1 MAFRRQKKL
10 ASKGFRSLEKRSNE
24 KFPMKRSQTRA
35 FRKSLTAL
43 ACIWVFVA
51 SSAWASI
58 ELPPEGQSAD
68 QTGAHVVA
76 LAAPQD
82 LGNALSTAPV
92 LSQATLVSPR
102 EMGIL
107 FPIIGL
113 IAAVA
118 VTQLLRRRRIAQLRS
133 GSSAG
138 R

>member
-1 MAFRRQKKL
+1 
-10 ASKGFRSLEKRSNE
+10 
-24 KFPMKRSQTRA
+24 MKRSQTRA

-43 ACIWVFVA
+43 ACICLFVG

-58 ELPPEGQSAD
+58 ALPPKGQSAD
-68 QTGAHVVA
+68 QTGPQVVA
-76 LAAPQD
+76 VAAPQD
-82 LGNALSTAPV
+82 LRNSLSTAPV

-113 IAAVA
+113 FAAVA

-133 GSSAG
+133 GPSAG

>member
-1 MAFRRQKKL
+1 MAFPRQKKL
-10 ASKGFRSLEKRSNE
+10 ASKGFRWLEKEEQRA
-24 KFPMKRSQTRA
+24 FPMKRSQTRR
-35 FRKSLTAL
+35 FRKSLTTL
-43 ACIWVFVA
+43 ACICVFVA
-51 SSAWASI
+51 SSAWAAI
-58 ELPPEGQSAD
+58 ELPPEGQSAN
-68 QTGAHVVA
+68 QTGPQVVA

-133 GSSAG
+133 GPSAG